1 TVGNRKKPML
11 SRNSWDTV
19 SSVVN
24 CGSSHDP
31 MSHMAACSV
40 RNSALASA
48 LERALKPRLKASI
61 RTSRCTSA
69 AAWIRPGC
77 VNGMRPLMAS
87 LTTSGPAMRSARYM
101 YQSDPVQRSAGE
113 ELLVVEDGRD
123 VELQRQAVRDA
134 VDGEGLQRAADELIP
149 QAVLREQIIQR
160 RKLAGLHEGRHVA
173 GRPREAYVGQL
184 VGRGQHGD
192 FVLVLLVGKGLDFDE
207 YVRMLRCEL
216 RDDFADDQVVLPGF
230 ARRPQVHERHRVH

>member
-1 TVGNRKKPML
+1 MLVATASSSSTSRYICGSCTLDESTMVPGMTPASATARWPHCSTKYLANASALSYTRELALTNSATPGPPTQPVSLPAPPSTVGNRKKPML

-24 CGSSHDP
+24 CGSSHEP

-48 LERALKPRLKASI
+48 LERALKPRLKAPI

-101 YQSDPVQRSAGE
+101 YQSDPVQRSP
-113 ELLVVEDGRD
+113 LP
-123 VELQRQAVRDA
+123 
-134 VDGEGLQRAADELIP
+134 RAMGVTP
-149 QAVLREQIIQR
+149 
-160 RKLAGLHEGRHVA
+160 LAASVSTTCRNSS
-173 GRPREAYVGQL
+173 YVFGTSS
-184 VGRGQHGD
+184 
-192 FVLVLLVGKGLDFDE
+192 
-207 YVRMLRCEL
+207 
-216 RDDFADDQVVLPGF
+216 P
-230 ARRPQVHERHRVH
+230 